1 MRTYKRG
8 DTGIYHQTLNNAEA
22 AYARVFGANPDGPSR
37 RRVLVRVPVDLPP
50 FSVVQ
55 LGTKTT
61 EFNRVVTLEVPDN
74 LSEGTGPCYTNHTTQ
89 CRAGGVYWLEP
100 IDDFPSMLIV
110 DGNISTGDTASVTD
124 AGEATRGSGP
134 LHCASEVE
142 NGFAWFVKA
151 VPSSRITIQFPA
163 GGIPAST
170 APYEPGEAVCKVL
183 VFVPAEAGPPA
194 TAAQYKDTGRTETV
208 YNWSADVLG
217 DTGLRLG
224 KAEFEDGIW
233 QVAAADCED
242 EQTFVAA
249 EVI

>member
-1 MRTYKRG
+1 MRTYKQG

-22 AYARVFGANPDGPSR
+22 AYARAFGANPDGPGR

-61 EFNRVVTLEVPDN
+61 EFNRSITLEVPDN

-134 LHCASEVE
+134 LHCASELDLSLIHISE
-142 NGFAWFVKA
+142 
-151 VPSSRITIQFPA
+151 PTR
-163 GGIPAST
+163 
-170 APYEPGEAVCKVL
+170 PY
-183 VFVPAEAGPPA
+183 
-194 TAAQYKDTGRTETV
+194 
-208 YNWSADVLG
+208 
-217 DTGLRLG
+217 
-224 KAEFEDGIW
+224 
-233 QVAAADCED
+233 
-242 EQTFVAA
+242 
-249 EVI
+249 